1 MDHAEN
7 TRRIS
12 AQQVTIEVTD
22 EASGQIYRRTLP
34 IDYLETA
41 NVLRLAAEDSSGKP
55 AELVFFSSAGLDHLK
70 DMTGAGP
77 DQDRCGTHA

>member
-1 MDHAEN
+1 MRVEILLKGMDAMDHTEN

-22 EASGQIYRRTLP
+22 EASGQVYRRTLP

-41 NVLRLAAEDSSGKP
+41 NVLRLAAEDSSGRP
-55 AELVFFSSAGLDHLK
+55 AELVFFSSAGLEPTADFW
-70 DMTGAGP
+70 
-77 DQDRCGTHA
+77 